1 MARHAPSDI
10 ACNLQDR
17 NRRHLT
23 PRLFHD
29 RRRRYVGLIGGSFN
43 PAHDGHL
50 HMSSLA
56 HNGLQLDEIW
66 WLVTP
71 QNPLKSSE
79 NIAPLDQRLAHA
91 RKITASHSFIR
102 VITPE
107 RGRRENYTF
116 NTLKHIQKM
125 APCMCFVWIMGADN
139 LVQFPAWKRY
149 KDIAR
154 RIPIA
159 VIDRPSYSYQAMS
172 AGRQLFKRR
181 YTSAQLRHRLRESRV
196 DLPGWCFIAGQ
207 RHHASATA
215 IRQGRAASH
224 ASTDD
229 I

>member
-56 HNGLQLDEIW
+56 HTGLQLDEIW

-125 APCMCFVWIMGADN
+125 APYMCFVWIMGADN

-159 VIDRPSYSYQAMS
+159 VIDRPSYSYQAIS
-172 AGRQLFKRR
+172 TGRHVL
-181 YTSAQLRHRLRESRV
+181 SHRLPARR
-196 DLPGWCFIAGQ
+196 LGKRGRRGRAIPPLWCFITGR
-207 RHHASATA
+207 RHPASATA
-215 IRQGRAASH
+215 LRASGFGE
-224 ASTDD
+224 
-229 I
+229 